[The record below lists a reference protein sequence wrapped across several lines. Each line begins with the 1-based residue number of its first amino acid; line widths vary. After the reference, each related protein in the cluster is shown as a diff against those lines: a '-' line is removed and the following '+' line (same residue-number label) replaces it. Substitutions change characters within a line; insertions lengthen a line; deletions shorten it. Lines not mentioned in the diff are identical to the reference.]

1 MPENKYRRYEAE
13 GGNDWKLVVVVIVVV
28 IMMVGWT

>member
-1 MPENKYRRYEAE
+1 MPENKYHLYEAE

-28 IMMVGWT
+28 IMMVGWR